1 MRCLFV
7 MPTCG
12 KSNVGTGK
20 KVGTFSSRHPLLR
33 PCAHVAPQRTMK
45 EKTMSLLV
53 LHMDKF
59 KKDAVR
65 GIQSHNRRERES
77 HSNPDIDY
85 SRSVGNYDLCGNTSS
100 KYAEAIQN
108 RIDDLLMVKA
118 VRKDAVHL
126 CGLIVS
132 SDTSFFTRIGKDE
145 TRRFFKEAAAYLTD
159 FVGREN
165 VISAMVHTDEKTPHM
180 HFLHVPVT
188 PDGRLSANSIYT
200 RASLKKLQTDL
211 PIYLQSRGFDIQRGV
226 EQKPSSAKK
235 HLNTREFKQQ
245 QEALDRLILESEEF
259 AQSSRQILDALE
271 QREEELKKSIETYEQ
286 QAEEAEKILQGDSS
300 LPKASLFNYQSVLK
314 KASFIIG
321 ELKKALAVTHIA
333 QKQKESL
340 QKEVETLRTK
350 QTQLETEYTAH
361 KKQSHEEKDELEAQ
375 LKKIKRLQAGYREF
389 LLLPDI
395 RPLHLDFVE
404 RKRAEQI
411 QRQQEREQQEQERQ
425 ETEARQ
431 QAEHDQHIRQEPEAV
446 PQRRR
451 SRIR

>member
-1 MRCLFV
+1 
-7 MPTCG
+7 
-12 KSNVGTGK
+12 
-20 KVGTFSSRHPLLR
+20 
-33 PCAHVAPQRTMK
+33 
-45 EKTMSLLV
+45 MSYLV

-59 KKDAVR
+59 KKDAIR

-85 SRSVGNYDLCGNTSS
+85 SRSAGNYDLHEAASDN
-100 KYAEAIQN
+100 YAQAIQN

-132 SDTSFFTRIGKDE
+132 SDKSFFTRIGKDE
-145 TRRFFKEAAAYLTD
+145 TRRFFEEAAAYLTD
-159 FVGREN
+159 FVGKEN
-165 VISAMVHTDEKTPHM
+165 VISAMVHMDEKTPHM

-226 EQKPSSAKK
+226 EQKPGSAKK
-235 HLNTREFKQQ
+235 HLDTREFKQQ
-245 QEALDRLILESEEF
+245 QEALNKLILESEEL
-259 AQSSRQILDALE
+259 AQSSRKILDALE
-271 QREEELKKSIETYEQ
+271 QREEELKKNIEMYEQ
-286 QAEEAEKILQGDSS
+286 QAEEAEKVLREDSS

-314 KASFIIG
+314 KASLIIA
-321 ELKKALAVTHIA
+321 ELKKALAVTHIT
-333 QKQKESL
+333 QKQKENL
-340 QKEVETLRTK
+340 QMEMEELREK
-350 QTQLETEYTAH
+350 QTRLETEYTAH

-375 LKKIKRLQAGYREF
+375 LKKMKRIMAGYQDF
-389 LLLPDI
+389 LRQPEI

-404 RKRAEQI
+404 RKRAEQL
-411 QRQQEREQQEQERQ
+411 QRQQEKERQ
-425 ETEARQ
+425 ERERQEAEARQ
-431 QAEHDQHIRQEPEAV
+431 QAEREQPIQQEPEAV

-451 SRIR
+451 SRMR